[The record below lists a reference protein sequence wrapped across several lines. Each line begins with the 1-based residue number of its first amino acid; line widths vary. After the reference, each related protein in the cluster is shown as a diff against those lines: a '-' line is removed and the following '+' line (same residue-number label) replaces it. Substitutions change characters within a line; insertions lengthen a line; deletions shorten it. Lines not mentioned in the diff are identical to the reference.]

1 VHMPSGDYERSL
13 RSILHIT
20 PLLAEVLGNK
30 SAVAVLGGFFATKK
44 APSVDLRPS
53 TLSLA
58 VRVQHLL
65 RRRKLRQIHVS
76 DVGYRFGKEP
86 QVVLLGEASKP

>member
-44 APSVDLRPS
+44 APSVD
-53 TLSLA
+53 
-58 VRVQHLL
+58 
-65 RRRKLRQIHVS
+65 
-76 DVGYRFGKEP
+76 
-86 QVVLLGEASKP
+86 QVFLYFDFARCAMRSMNCFS